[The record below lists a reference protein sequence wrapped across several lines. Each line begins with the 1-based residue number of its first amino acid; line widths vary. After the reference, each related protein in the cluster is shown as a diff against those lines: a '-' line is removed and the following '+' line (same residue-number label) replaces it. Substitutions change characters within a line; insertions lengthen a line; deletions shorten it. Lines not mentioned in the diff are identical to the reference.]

1 MLRSALLLV
10 FLAFATLGLVACER
24 DGVPPLVE
32 VSEVSPR
39 EIEVGDRMELR
50 GAGFPQGRPARVTY
64 RGTLFRPGH
73 PPVRGATIEAEG
85 VVAAADRI
93 EVVVS
98 EPLEERFCGHGDKAL
113 HTTMTGDVEV
123 AFASSAPGAPPLVGV
138 MHGMTLDITPSSV
151 RASVVESRTAE
162 GARVLAFLG
171 VTPGVATPRGLPIEK
186 LAPGSVGDLAGF
198 QPGDLI
204 SAVDGV
210 HVREVSDV
218 TPASARSAQITL
230 RHGDSGT
237 EETKSVAMIGYAG
250 ERIPLEYGPA
260 LLLVGL
266 ALAAL
271 VLLVIPAPAIASA
284 LELRLARRLR
294 AAGIKTLAFGLFG
307 RGPRA
312 IGSALASVLIG
323 TFALGPHVIAA
334 ELDGAVLLVAAIALF
349 LAARVADARGL
360 RASGRAVLDVVLPGL
375 VLTASLAGV
384 VIHGGALH
392 LTELVRSQGGAP
404 WEWSAFRQPV
414 AFALAFSYIGAL
426 LVMLR
431 TRDDARLL
439 ADARVDEGEIVRPA
453 APKAK
458 APSAPSAEK
467 NGRLLERLGLVVASG
482 LAVAVF
488 FGGWQLPGGVE
499 PRGTFLQVVAAIL
512 FVLKAWAL
520 VAVVLG
526 AAALASPWS
535 AAEARRFMLRRL
547 VPGLVAGGVLLAVSR
562 KLGPSESLEAAVGAA
577 VVTALALVAL
587 RAALRIRDAMLRPE
601 PHASP
606 FL

>member
-1 MLRSALLLV
+1 
-10 FLAFATLGLVACER
+10 
-24 DGVPPLVE
+24 
-32 VSEVSPR
+32 
-39 EIEVGDRMELR
+39 MELR
-50 GAGFPQGRPARVTY
+50 GAGFPQGRTARVTY
-64 RGTLFRPGH
+64 RGTLLRPGQKPIH
-73 PPVRGATIEAEG
+73 GATIEAEG

-98 EPLEERFCGHGDKAL
+98 EPLEERFCGHGDKAA

-123 AFASSAPGAPPLVGV
+123 AFSSSAPGAPPLVGV

-237 EETKSVAMIGYAG
+237 EETKAVAMIGYAG
-250 ERIPLEYGPA
+250 ERIPMEYGPA
-260 LLLVGL
+260 LLVVGL

-271 VLLVIPAPAIASA
+271 VLLIIPAPAIASA

-294 AAGIKTLAFGLFG
+294 AVGIKTMAVGLFG

-323 TFALGPHVIAA
+323 TFALGPHVIGA
-334 ELDGAVLLVAAIALF
+334 ELDGAVLLVAAVALF
-349 LAARVADARGL
+349 LAARVAAAGGVKASAR
-360 RASGRAVLDVVLPGL
+360 AALDVVLPGL
-375 VLTASLAGV
+375 VLTASLAGI

-392 LTELVRSQGGAP
+392 LVELVRAQGGAP
-404 WEWSAFRQPV
+404 WEWSALRQPV
-414 AFALAFSYIGAL
+414 AFALAFSYLGAL

-439 ADARVDEGEIVRPA
+439 SDARVDDGEIVRPA
-453 APKAK
+453 LTKAT
-458 APSAPSAEK
+458 PVLVEK

-482 LAVAVF
+482 LCVAVF
-488 FGGWQLPGGVE
+488 FGGWQLPGGIEARSTV
-499 PRGTFLQVVAAIL
+499 LQVAAAFV
-512 FVLKAWAL
+512 FVLKTWAL
-520 VAVVLG
+520 VAVLLG
-526 AAALASPWS
+526 AATLATPWS
-535 AAEARRFMLRRL
+535 AVEARRFMLRRL
-547 VPGLVAGGVLLAVSR
+547 VPGLAVGAVLLAVSR

-577 VVTALALVAL
+577 VVTALVLVAL

>member
-1 MLRSALLLV
+1 MRSALLLV
-10 FLAFATLGLVACER
+10 LLAFATLGLVACER

-50 GAGFPQGRPARVTY
+50 GAGFPQGRTARVTF
-64 RGTLFRPGH
+64 RGTLLRPGREPMH
-73 PPVRGATIEAEG
+73 GASIEADG
-85 VVAAADRI
+85 VVASADRI

-98 EPLEERFCGHGDKAL
+98 EPLEDRFCGHGDKAA

-151 RASVVESRTAE
+151 RASVVESRAVE
-162 GARVLAFLG
+162 GAHVLSFLG

-186 LAPGSVGDLAGF
+186 LLPGSPGDQAGF

-210 HVREVSDV
+210 HVREASDV

-230 RHGDSGT
+230 RHGDSGS
-237 EETKSVAMIGYAG
+237 EETKTVAMIGYAG

-260 LLLVGL
+260 LLVVGL
-266 ALAAL
+266 ALAML
-271 VLLVIPAPAIASA
+271 VLLVIPAPAVASA

-294 AAGIKTLAFGLFG
+294 VAGLKSTALALFG

-312 IGSALASVLIG
+312 VGSALASVLIG
-323 TFALGPHVIAA
+323 TFALGPHVIGA

-349 LAARVADARGL
+349 LAARVASAGGVKASAR
-360 RASGRAVLDVVLPGL
+360 AAFDVVLPGL
-375 VLTASLAGV
+375 VLTASVAGSV
-384 VIHGGALH
+384 VHGGALH
-392 LTELVRSQGGAP
+392 LAELVRAQGGAP
-404 WEWSAFRQPV
+404 WEWSALRQPV
-414 AFALAFSYIGAL
+414 ASALAFSYFGAL

-431 TRDDARLL
+431 TRDEVRLLSDARIDDGDSVLP
-439 ADARVDEGEIVRPA
+439 ASARAMPL
-453 APKAK
+453 
-458 APSAPSAEK
+458 AEK
-467 NGRLLERLGLVVASG
+467 NERLLERLGLIVASG
-482 LAVAVF
+482 LGVAVF

-499 PRGTFLQVVAAIL
+499 ARSTVLQVAAAL
-512 FVLKAWAL
+512 VFVLKTWAF
-520 VAVVLG
+520 VAALLG
-526 AAALASPWS
+526 AATVATPWS

-547 VPGLVAGGVLLAVSR
+547 VPGLASGAVLLAVSR

-577 VVTALALVAL
+577 VATALALIAV
-587 RAALRIRDAMLRPE
+587 RIGLRIRDAMLRPE

>member
-1 MLRSALLLV
+1 MRSALLLV
-10 FLAFATLGLVACER
+10 LLTFATLCLVACER
-24 DGVPPLVE
+24 DGVPPLIE
-32 VSEVSPR
+32 ISEVSPR
-39 EIEVGDRMELR
+39 AIEVGDRIELR
-50 GAGFPQGRPARVTY
+50 GAGFPQGRAARVTF
-64 RGTLFRPGH
+64 RGTLLRPGRQPIH
-73 PPVRGATIEAEG
+73 AASVEADG
-85 VVAAADRI
+85 VVASADRI
-93 EVVVS
+93 EIVVS
-98 EPLEERFCGHGDKAL
+98 EPLEDRFCGHGDKAA

-162 GARVLAFLG
+162 GAHVLSFLG

-186 LAPGSVGDLAGF
+186 LAPGSPGDQAGF

-237 EETKSVAMIGYAG
+237 EETKTVAMIGYAG

-260 LLLVGL
+260 LLIVGL
-266 ALAAL
+266 ALAML
-271 VLLVIPAPAIASA
+271 VLLVIPAPAVASE
-284 LELRLARRLR
+284 LELRVVRRLR
-294 AAGIKTLAFGLFG
+294 AAGVKSTALALFG

-312 IGSALASVLIG
+312 VGSALASVLIG
-323 TFALGPHVIAA
+323 TFALGPHVIGA

-349 LAARVADARGL
+349 LAARVASARGVKASA
-360 RASGRAVLDVVLPGL
+360 RAAFDVVLPGL
-375 VLTASLAGV
+375 VLTVSVAGI

-392 LTELVRSQGGAP
+392 LAELVRAQGGAP
-404 WEWSAFRQPV
+404 WEWSALRQPV
-414 AFALAFSYIGAL
+414 ASALAFAYFGAL

-431 TRDDARLL
+431 TRDDVRLL
-439 ADARVDEGEIVRPA
+439 SDARIDDGDIVVPA
-453 APKAK
+453 
-458 APSAPSAEK
+458 SARAMLATEN

-482 LAVAVF
+482 LGVAVF
-488 FGGWQLPGGVE
+488 FGGWQLPGGIEARSAV
-499 PRGTFLQVVAAIL
+499 PQVAAALL
-512 FVLKAWAL
+512 FVVKTWGL
-520 VAVVLG
+520 VAALLG
-526 AAALASPWS
+526 AATLATPWS
-535 AAEARRFMLRRL
+535 AAESRRFVLRRL
-547 VPGLVAGGVLLAVSR
+547 VPGLAAGAVLLAVSR

-577 VVTALALVAL
+577 AVTALALIAL
-587 RAALRIRDAMLRPE
+587 RIGLRIRDAMLRPE